1 MTRNLTNSKLDRQN
15 ILNNEF
21 AISTIQDQTKIAG
34 IMFEGRIRFTKSM
47 VAKYFN
53 VDVRTIERYISDNL
67 SEISQNGYEIIRG
80 ARLKELFR
88 AIDNLNAPDIDVG
101 SISNRTSQISLFD
114 FKAFLNSESANFPLF
129 FLRFPI
135 SSNLFSKMAVFETKG
150 SPIHRLVSNFPLFET
165 KDMLARWE
173 KGARYAG
180 TIQRRNGSLGRITA
194 AVARLRLRG
203 WTPLFEAVS

>member
-21 AISTIQDQTKIAG
+21 AISTIQDQTQIAG

-80 ARLKELFR
+80 ARLKEFFR
-88 AIDNLNAPDIDVG
+88 AIDNLNAPDIDAG

-114 FKAFLNSESANFPLF
+114 FKAFLGCSDWM
-129 FLRFPI
+129 
-135 SSNLFSKMAVFETKG
+135 KVFYRKEG
-150 SPIHRLVSNFPLFET
+150 LS
-165 KDMLARWE
+165 
-173 KGARYAG
+173 
-180 TIQRRNGSLGRITA
+180 
-194 AVARLRLRG
+194 
-203 WTPLFEAVS
+203 

>member
-1 MTRNLTNSKLDRQN
+1 
-15 ILNNEF
+15 
-21 AISTIQDQTKIAG
+21 
-34 IMFEGRIRFTKSM
+34 MFEGRIRFTKSM

-80 ARLKELFR
+80 ARLKEFSR

-135 SSNLFSKMAVFETKG
+135 SSNLVSKPTVFKTKG
-150 SPIHRLVSNFPLFET
+150 LLIHR
-165 KDMLARWE
+165 
-173 KGARYAG
+173 
-180 TIQRRNGSLGRITA
+180 
-194 AVARLRLRG
+194 
-203 WTPLFEAVS
+203 

>member
-80 ARLKELFR
+80 ARLKEFSR

-101 SISNRTSQISLFD
+101 SISNRTF
-114 FKAFLNSESANFPLF
+114 
-129 FLRFPI
+129 
-135 SSNLFSKMAVFETKG
+135 
-150 SPIHRLVSNFPLFET
+150 
-165 KDMLARWE
+165 
-173 KGARYAG
+173 
-180 TIQRRNGSLGRITA
+180 
-194 AVARLRLRG
+194 
-203 WTPLFEAVS
+203 